1 MRDFSFKNLDEWQ
14 EEYLDDIIVSKLE
27 KLGFSV
33 SGKFERS
40 NRGIIRGSIFA
51 SSRWGNIHAMAEK
64 KDLMVFGKELENR
77 LFSQLKKQKNKSIS
91 TRRPMS
97 L

>member
-1 MRDFSFKNLDEWQ
+1 MRDFSFKNLDKWQ

-40 NRGIIRGSIFA
+40 NRGIIRGAVFA
-51 SSRWGNIHAMAEK
+51 SNRWGSIHATAEK
-64 KDLMVFGKELENR
+64 KDLMVLGKELESR
-77 LFSQLKKQKNKSIS
+77 LENQLKKHKSKAIS
-91 TRRPMS
+91 GRRAVS